1 MRRVVVT
8 GIGLLSP
15 FGEGLDTTLDAIARG
30 ESGVRL
36 LPEFQDW
43 KGL

>member
-15 FGEGLDTTLDAIARG
+15 FGVGAEHAWRQ
-30 ESGVRL
+30 L
-36 LPEFQDW
+36 LA
-43 KGL
+43 GRSAVTRIGR